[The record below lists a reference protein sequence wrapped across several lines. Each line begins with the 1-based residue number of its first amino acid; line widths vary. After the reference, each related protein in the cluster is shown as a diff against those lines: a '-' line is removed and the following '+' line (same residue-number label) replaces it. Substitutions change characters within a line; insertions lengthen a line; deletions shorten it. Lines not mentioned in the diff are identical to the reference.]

1 MPNDMARRRPARWA
15 RRLLLIFVTTILA
28 PGVML
33 AGFGLLALKQER
45 QRVDSEARNDLRVF
59 AETLGRR
66 LELDLTKWQQAAV
79 DVARSG
85 SVDPSRLPAP
95 LRDAIMT
102 PGAGVILLGS
112 RESAEAYPRGQL
124 LYELTAAEEDFAPH
138 HSSARFTEAE
148 SLERR
153 KQYDQAIPIYQR
165 LATSTDRAEHAEALY
180 ALGRSLRKASAG
192 ANGAVAKKQLDEA
205 LHAFQRLAREP
216 SSRITLGMLPSDL
229 LALSEIASNGSQKQR
244 LDASLVLY
252 RGLVGGQWR
261 LDEAIYSHQS
271 EEVIGWLPQNEETR
285 RLREQEVQKLA
296 LSRAVERFVDSPRAL
311 SVEDG
316 SAAIAFWSEQPF
328 AAIVLGAPY
337 VRDHLLPDVDR
348 DDVSAALSTVTGE
361 HLAGLPSIDASRAV
375 TYPLQRDVPLRLQV
389 WRTDPAALVKAVDRR
404 QQRYLAMLAVLV
416 ALVGFGGY
424 ITLRTVRAEL
434 AVAQMKSD
442 FVSTVSHEFRSPLAS
457 INQLGE
463 MLRDGIV
470 ADEGRRQEYYGMIV
484 TESQRLRRLVE
495 NVLDF
500 ARMED
505 GRKQYRFEAVDSAE
519 WLREIADDFQAQVA
533 PRGFAVETDIP
544 PDLPPI
550 VVDRENLATAVKN
563 LLDNAVKYSP
573 ESRTVRLEAQTNG
586 DGISIAVRDRG
597 IGIGDE
603 DRPRIFDKFYR
614 GAGELSREIKGVG
627 LGLTLVHQIVSAHE
641 GTIDVESRQG
651 EGSTFTIRLKA
662 V

>member
-1 MPNDMARRRPARWA
+1 MSDEMAQRRPARSA

-28 PGVML
+28 PGVIL

-45 QRVDSEARNDLRVF
+45 LRAESEARDNLRVF
-59 AETLGRR
+59 AENLGRR

-85 SVDPSRLPAP
+85 SADPSQWPERV
-95 LRDAIMT
+95 RDAVMT
-102 PGAGVILLGS
+102 PGVGVVLLGS
-112 RESAEAYPRGQL
+112 RERAESYPRGQL
-124 LYELTAAEEDFAPH
+124 LYELTAAAEDFAPRQL
-138 HSSARFTEAE
+138 SPRFTEAE

-153 KQYDQAIPIYQR
+153 KQWDRAIPLYQQLVR
-165 LATSTDRAEHAEALY
+165 STEPAERAEALF
-180 ALGRSLRKASAG
+180 ALGRTMKRAARR
-192 ANGAVAKKQLDEA
+192 DEA
-205 LHAFQRLAREP
+205 LRAFQRLAQEP
-216 SSRITLGMLPSDL
+216 SVRIGMFPSDL
-229 LALSEIASNGSQKQR
+229 RALGEIASDGGPDQR
-244 LDASLVLY
+244 RDASFVVY
-252 RGLVGGQWR
+252 RGLVEGRWR
-261 LDEAIYSHQS
+261 LDKVVYSFYS
-271 EEVIGWLPQNEETR
+271 EQLGGSLPQNEETR
-285 RLREQEVQKLA
+285 RLREQEAQKLA
-296 LSRAVERFVDSPRAL
+296 LGLAVERFLETPLAL
-311 SVEDG
+311 SVENG
-316 SAAIAFWSEQPF
+316 SGAIAFWSERPF

-348 DDVSAALSTVTGE
+348 DDVSLALSMPTGE
-361 HLAGLPSIDASRAV
+361 RLAGSPSPDDPLAG
-375 TYPLQRDVPLRLQV
+375 TYQLQWDVPLRLQV
-389 WRTDPAALVKAVDRR
+389 WRTDPAALLKAVDRR
-404 QQRYLAMLAVLV
+404 QQLYLAMLAVLV
-416 ALVGFGGY
+416 TLLGFGGY

-470 ADEGRRQEYYGMIV
+470 GDDSRRQEYYGMIV

-505 GRKQYRFEAVDSAE
+505 GRKQYRFEAVDSAG
-519 WLREIADDFQAQVA
+519 WLREVADDFQAQVA

-544 PDLPPI
+544 SDLPPI

-573 ESRTVRLEAQTNG
+573 ESRTVRLEAQANG

-597 IGIGDE
+597 IGIGEE

-614 GAGELSREIKGVG
+614 GAGELSREVKGVG
-627 LGLTLVHQIVSAHE
+627 LGLTLVHQIVSAHG

-662 V
+662 A